1 MYITEQCLVGCWNLS
16 RDQGAYHVGQ
26 KAVSDWLTPG
36 VKLIKVTTIYGL
48 TRPVNG
54 VEFPDLLDIDPKG
67 IVLSDI

>member
-1 MYITEQCLVGCWNLS
+1 
-16 RDQGAYHVGQ
+16 VGQ

-36 VKLIKVTTIYGL
+36 VQLIKVTTIYGL

>member
-1 MYITEQCLVGCWNLS
+1 M
-16 RDQGAYHVGQ
+16 GQ

-36 VKLIKVTTIYGL
+36 VQLIKVTTIYGL

-54 VEFPDLLDIDPKG
+54 VKFPDLLDIDPKG